1 MARSGFPS
9 MTALLGLLAVA
20 GYQNRDKI
28 SEMLN
33 NRGGGMGGQGGSRRP
48 AEPVAGLPGRML
60 GGQMGGQA
68 GGGHDGRRAGAW
80 AASWRALGGGGLG
93 GLLGGGLGELD
104 QQMRRQGRGDAMDS
118 WVSHRPQPAMEPHDL
133 EAALGPDVLDD
144 LQEQTGL
151 SRQEIVAASRAS
163 CPTPWTSTRPRG
175 ASRPRCSERRSRPHA
190 ERAPRGALPFSGRGN
205 APGLTR
211 FGTREAARSRP
222 GSC

>member
-33 NRGGGMGGQGGSRRP
+33 NRGGGMGGQGGLGGRQQQQG
-48 AEPVAGLPGRML
+48 GLGGML
-60 GGQMGGQA
+60 GGMMGGQGAQMGGGMGGLGGLLA
-68 GGGHDGRRAGAW
+68 G
-80 AASWRALGGGGLG
+80 LGGGGVG

-104 QQMRRQGRGDAMDS
+104 QHMRRQGRGDAMDS
-118 WVSHRPQPAMEPHDL
+118 WVGTGPNKRMEPHDL

-151 SRQEIVAASRAS
+151 SRQEIVQRLSRELPDAVDRY
-163 CPTPWTSTRPRG
+163 TPEGRIPD
-175 ASRPRCSERRSRPHA
+175 RSM
-190 ERAPRGALPFSGRGN
+190 S
-205 APGLTR
+205 
-211 FGTREAARSRP
+211 
-222 GSC
+222 